1 MLAASTNQLFLRE
14 ARGNGRAEGQPPG
27 GNQGRVLRLICTPNI
42 LGSLCQQGTGLG
54 DRDLADPIVARE
66 MVMPVGPSPMW
77 DPPVPTRSQ
86 QPRAVPRWGLGG
98 SDLCSSPPHSPRS
111 SGQVISGDACA
122 GTTTRTVTSVQGEHQ
137 INQIALNPTGT
148 TLYAATGNSVR
159 IWELSR

>member
-1 MLAASTNQLFLRE
+1 MRF
-14 ARGNGRAEGQPPG
+14 
-27 GNQGRVLRLICTPNI
+27 
-42 LGSLCQQGTGLG
+42 
-54 DRDLADPIVARE
+54 
-66 MVMPVGPSPMW
+66 
-77 DPPVPTRSQ
+77 
-86 QPRAVPRWGLGG
+86 LGG
-98 SDLCSSPPHSPRS
+98 ASVALISAHPPRSPRS